1 MRFTPQPQVVPAP
14 SSSIANENEI
24 THISDSM
31 PGTAVDDASL
41 QARLSHLEQT
51 YHAERAAWK
60 AEISQF
66 REREIMWD
74 KQQTRHEDLT
84 REHRLLLGK
93 QQSNEEQIV
102 TMTINS
108 ETLRERLA
116 TRTTEMRTLG
126 EQLDAQR
133 STDSLS
139 EDAKI
144 VEITNLRVQLAA
156 AEADKLRA
164 IKNAKSAEDMLEY
177 TKEQYR
183 LAQDAA
189 TTSQS
194 AVAVLE
200 AQNAKLAHTASGQA
214 AKLKSLFLNRQYDDQ
229 AKNMAM
235 LKAENA
241 NLKKMLQQKDDDLAR
256 KTVGRA
262 GVGTRGTSA
271 TPQPKTRSRA
281 ASPSGLGGRVR
292 DLRGG

>member
-1 MRFTPQPQVVPAP
+1 MRFTPQPQTGPVP
-14 SSSIANENEI
+14 SSSIAHENEI

-41 QARLSHLEQT
+41 QARLSYLEEK

-60 AEISQF
+60 AEISGF
-66 REREIMWD
+66 RDRETMWD

-93 QQSNEEQIV
+93 QRSSEEKIV
-102 TMTINS
+102 AMTTS
-108 ETLRERLA
+108 TEALRERLA
-116 TRTTEMRTLG
+116 TRTTELRTLS

-139 EDAKI
+139 EDAK
-144 VEITNLRVQLAA
+144 VAELTKLRTQIAA
-156 AEADKLRA
+156 AEEDKTRA
-164 IKNAKSAEDMLEY
+164 IRNAKSAEDMLEY

-183 LAQDAA
+183 LARDAA
-189 TTSQS
+189 STSQS
-194 AVAVLE
+194 AVADLE
-200 AQNAKLAHTASGQA
+200 AQNAKLKETASGQA
-214 AKLKSLFLNRQYDDQ
+214 AELKSLFLNRQYDDQ
-229 AKNMAM
+229 AKNMAT

-241 NLKKMLQQKDDDLAR
+241 NLKKMLQQKEEDLAR

-292 DLRGG
+292 DLRAG